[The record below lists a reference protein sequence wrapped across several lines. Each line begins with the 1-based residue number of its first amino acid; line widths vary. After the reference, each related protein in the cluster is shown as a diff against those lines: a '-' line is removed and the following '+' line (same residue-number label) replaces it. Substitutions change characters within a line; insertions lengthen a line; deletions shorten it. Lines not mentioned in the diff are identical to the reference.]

1 MGSRAAEELA
11 RATEAVKR
19 DPNSPDAQR
28 RLGVAAAAD
37 RRFDVAATAFEAWS
51 RLEPNNAAP
60 LLARARVL
68 SLGRD
73 RKAAQDACRAA
84 LSLDPALLGA
94 LRMMAR
100 LALAAGNLAQAQ
112 TFLQRAVQARPG
124 SAGLHTLLAETMF
137 RRGLLATA
145 AESARAALELD
156 PFSSAAL
163 SVLVRSHLVRG
174 QLLRA
179 QAALRQFESGCEDQR
194 LLGALR
200 DELAL
205 KLERRGVTP
214 DEAAP
219 EPQTEAFPVPAS
231 DPWPPSIQ
239 RATTPRDPPGG
250 RSSSFEELRSATDL
264 DFFDHLSII
273 RALILRNLR
282 LKYRDNGL
290 GFLLE
295 FLRPTAVVVAHYYFF
310 LVIKKHMP
318 GDIPIA
324 IFVIAGFPVWF
335 AFNATAQGAMNGP
348 NSPGRATLL
357 PGVTTLHLQLARAI
371 WAWWIQLVF
380 CLGACLPLNLYGAQL
395 PLPNV
400 EMTLLIFVLSG
411 AMGFGFGMLAE
422 QMGEVWPVAKTVE
435 KLSGWALFITSGMYF
450 SIATTQRDLARILLF
465 NPLLHLVEFE
475 RHAFD
480 PGYPVGLVNLLYP
493 AALAI
498 GLPMVALMA
507 KRHGRRAVYA

>member
-1 MGSRAAEELA
+1 M
-11 RATEAVKR
+11 
-19 DPNSPDAQR
+19 
-28 RLGVAAAAD
+28 
-37 RRFDVAATAFEAWS
+37 
-51 RLEPNNAAP
+51 
-60 LLARARVL
+60 
-68 SLGRD
+68 
-73 RKAAQDACRAA
+73 
-84 LSLDPALLGA
+84 
-94 LRMMAR
+94 
-100 LALAAGNLAQAQ
+100 
-112 TFLQRAVQARPG
+112 
-124 SAGLHTLLAETMF
+124 
-137 RRGLLATA
+137 
-145 AESARAALELD
+145 
-156 PFSSAAL
+156 
-163 SVLVRSHLVRG
+163 LVRSHLVRG

-348 NSPGRATLL
+348 NSRDLAARGYQSLRPCSWPAT
-357 PGVTTLHLQLARAI
+357 I

-380 CLGACLPLNLYGAQL
+380 CLGAYSEPLRLQL

-411 AMGFGFGMLAE
+411 ARGFGFGMLAE
-422 QMGEVWPVAKTVE
+422 RG
-435 KLSGWALFITSGMYF
+435 
-450 SIATTQRDLARILLF
+450 
-465 NPLLHLVEFE
+465 
-475 RHAFD
+475 
-480 PGYPVGLVNLLYP
+480 
-493 AALAI
+493 
-498 GLPMVALMA
+498 
-507 KRHGRRAVYA
+507 